1 MNELT
6 NFDVLLIKTKNVSL
20 LWDNSHG
27 FAPENAARKLDKAM
41 LDWQYELTKT
51 LKIWMDKGT
60 DMTIGELILARAN
73 LGAIVESWLR
83 FFYCVYYDDYTNNP
97 KKNKNGKIL
106 EPEKDLRFEDLKKF
120 STGILWNNE
129 SSDEYILVDNIQ
141 HNRNAIHSFTY
152 KDIGTASD
160 FLKDIDQLYK
170 FIDKIIDRLPPIID
184 YLEYIPDGYVRNVDF
199 QFE

>member
-1 MNELT
+1 M
-6 NFDVLLIKTKNVSL
+6 
-20 LWDNSHG
+20 
-27 FAPENAARKLDKAM
+27 
-41 LDWQYELTKT
+41 
-51 LKIWMDKGT
+51 
-60 DMTIGELILARAN
+60 
-73 LGAIVESWLR
+73 
-83 FFYCVYYDDYTNNP
+83 
-97 KKNKNGKIL
+97 
-106 EPEKDLRFEDLKKF
+106 RFEDLKKF

-141 HNRNAIHSFTY
+141 HKRNAIHSFTY

-170 FIDKIIDRLPPIID
+170 FIDKIIDRLSPIID

>member
-1 MNELT
+1 MAKDLKFIVKSVASNDFIT
-6 NFDVLLIKTKNVSL
+6 GVVLFL
-20 LWDNSHG
+20 LLALVG
-27 FAPENAARKLDKAM
+27 KC
-41 LDWQYELTKT
+41 
-51 LKIWMDKGT
+51 KIG
-60 DMTIGELILARAN
+60 LILF
-73 LGAIVESWLR
+73 LGLIISMLNFIISAKITEK
-83 FFYCVYYDDYTNNP
+83 FINNP

-141 HNRNAIHSFTY
+141 HKRNAIHSFTY

-160 FLKDIDQLYK
+160 FLKDIDQLCK